1 MGLRN
6 AEVIARA
13 ADNPFVSHQGSNLM
27 YKPFGEP
34 DNTSTR
40 FVLLGHLVSYTT
52 PVATLVANTH
62 SDTVELWIT
71 TTRYSPTTYRQLSH
85 TSSTWRN
92 GDFKHAIVSAW
103 AGRPMRTTPRTFY
116 VDNLNDRTEID
127 ADAIT
132 RHVLKTMRVAA
143 KSITQGARHL
153 RDTARVVHNY
163 IRNAAQDV
171 PTPSKEV
178 EDLHDI
184 EMSLL
189 EAALQADVHGN
200 HIARAFAQAYIALN
214 QSTN

>member
-6 AEVIARA
+6 AEVIAHA
-13 ADNPFVSHQGSNLM
+13 ADKPFDSHQGSNFM
-27 YKPFGEP
+27 YVPFGEP

-52 PVATLVANTH
+52 PVATLVANMH

-71 TTRYSPTTYRQLSH
+71 SIRHGATTYRQLSE
-85 TSSTWRN
+85 TGRTWRS
-92 GDFKHAIVSAW
+92 GDFKHTIVSAR
-103 AGRPMRTTPRTFY
+103 AGRPMRTTMRPFY
-116 VDNLNDRTEID
+116 VDDLNDRTCID
-127 ADAIT
+127 AAPLTRYVLRNMRDAG
-132 RHVLKTMRVAA
+132 

-178 EDLHDI
+178 EDLHAI

-214 QSTN
+214 QPTN